1 MKIDKIKAY
10 EILDSRGNPTV
21 AVQIQLNNGI
31 SEQAMVPSGAS
42 TGTYEA
48 KELRDKDMK
57 RYWGKGVLGAIKNI
71 EEVIAPALRGYQ
83 AEKQEEID
91 QIMIELDGTADK
103 SKLGA
108 NAILAVSLAV
118 AKVAAKAKG
127 QALYQYLTKFNP
139 NFSGTYLLPRP
150 MMNVLNGGQHAAWA
164 SDIQEYMI
172 IPQRAKTI
180 ADAVRMGAEV
190 YASLKQ
196 VLKEKNYSTLIGD
209 EGGFAPNVKNNSE
222 PFSLLEEAT
231 QRAGYTFG
239 TDIVIALDAAASEF
253 FEAGV
258 YNLKKEGKKLTSD
271 ELAEFYQQIIKK
283 YPLVSLEDAFFEDDF
298 ISFAKFLKTNPNLQ
312 LVGDDLYV
320 TNRERLE
327 RGIKEKAS
335 NSILIKLNQIGTL
348 TETIATINQAQQNG
362 LTTIISHRSGETED
376 TFIADLAVAMGSG
389 QIKTGSLARTE
400 RTAKYNRLII
410 IERELGTRAR
420 IADWPFKLPN

>member
-231 QRAGYTFG
+231 QRAGYIFG